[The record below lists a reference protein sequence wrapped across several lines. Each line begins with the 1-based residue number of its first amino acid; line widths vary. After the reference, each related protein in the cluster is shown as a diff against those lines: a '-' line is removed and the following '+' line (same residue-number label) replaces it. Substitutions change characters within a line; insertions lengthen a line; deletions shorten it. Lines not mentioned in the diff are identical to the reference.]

1 MSDVGVMRKSR
12 SQFAGVLAIAGLLF
26 AAGEFGVSVAGAGQ
40 THARA
45 APGDLLSDAYD
56 ALSEDRADLAR
67 KIFQTLL
74 NAYPHSTEA
83 ARAADE
89 LDALEKAGFGA
100 DADGAG
106 SDDTAVTGREDP
118 DGELT
123 KRHGHSA
130 ASRPAVRPPSKSAAS
145 AEGLRRARY
154 RFLVDVG
161 DRVFFAENSD
171 ALGGRARATLEAQAR
186 WLKAAGGFDLTIV
199 GRAADGGSAA
209 DNRALA
215 LARARAVQAKLVE
228 AGVAPERLRVESRG
242 SDDPV
247 AICTQPLCE
256 AHNRHVESLLRYP
269 GTETSQAPRDAGR
282 AMSREAEARRN

>member
-1 MSDVGVMRKSR
+1 MLKSR
-12 SQFAGVLAIAGLLF
+12 SHFAGVFAIAGLLF

-56 ALSEDRADLAR
+56 ALSEDRSDLAR

-74 NAYPHSTEA
+74 NAYPQSTEA

-100 DADGAG
+100 DADEAG
-106 SDDTAVTGREDP
+106 SDTAITAREAP
-118 DGELT
+118 AGELT
-123 KRHGHSA
+123 KKPGHGA

>member
-1 MSDVGVMRKSR
+1 MLKRGSHLTGAFLV
-12 SQFAGVLAIAGLLF
+12 AGLLF
-26 AAGEFGVSVAGAGQ
+26 AAGEAGVSVAGAGQ

-89 LDALEKAGFGA
+89 LAALESAGIGP
-100 DADGAG
+100 DGSESEDTPDTGLQDQVEERNEQPSDGATPPRAARP
-106 SDDTAVTGREDP
+106 TAKGP
-118 DGELT
+118 
-123 KRHGHSA
+123 A
-130 ASRPAVRPPSKSAAS
+130 A
-145 AEGLRRARY
+145 AEALQRARY
-154 RFLVDVG
+154 RFLTDVG

-186 WLKAAGGFDLTIV
+186 WLKAAGGFDLTII
-199 GRAADGGSAA
+199 GRAADGGSAG

-215 LARARAVQAKLVE
+215 LARAQAVQAKLVE
-228 AGVAPERLRVESRG
+228 AGVAPERIRVDSRG

-247 AICTQPLCE
+247 ATCTQPLCE

-269 GTETSQAPRDAGR
+269 GMETSQRPVAAGK
-282 AMSREAEARRN
+282 ALAGGASREAGSRRN